1 MINKTFTYYP
11 VIKRGNT
18 INQVMEFRFPAY
30 DKYDPATTIDEW
42 NLCELKRYLSLDK
55 VLKNLINLEMESL
68 PDKCLM
74 MNRISYEI
82 NQLCV
87 NILTLLSSLC
97 NDTTSITDAINL
109 MKPTIKKLIEVY
121 IANLKLEFPSNII
134 DSLGFNNICDE
145 LS

>member
-1 MINKTFTYYP
+1 MNNKTFTYYP

-18 INQVMEFRFPAY
+18 INPVMEFRFPAY

-42 NLCELKRYLSLDK
+42 NLCELKRYLSLDV

-74 MNRISYEI
+74 MNKISYEI
-82 NQLCV
+82 NLLCV

-97 NDTTSITDAINL
+97 NETTSITDALNL

-121 IANLKLEFPSNII
+121 IANLKLEFPSSII